1 MECAAARL
9 RSTIFRASSVTRPA
23 FRGDPVIQP
32 TRSARPAHAIALG
45 LSLLLGACVG
55 GQRGIGVQD
64 RPTSVIFLIADGA
77 GAAHWTLARFAT
89 EDLALE
95 RMKTVGLVDTRG
107 SDHVV
112 SGSAPT
118 ASAYATGVRTFM
130 GAISVGPDSVPVKT
144 VLELAMERG
153 KSTGLMTTTSIQ
165 DATPAAFGAHA
176 VSLTRLAD
184 ISRQFIDRGIT
195 VLVGGG
201 RRFFRPDMQGGN
213 DLIAEA
219 RGRYT
224 YVETVEELMDLRP
237 DTVDMLLGLLAETEM
252 GVVADR
258 GAGTL
263 RKMTETALDI
273 LDRDPDGFFLMVEN
287 EESDTQSHDNM
298 GPETITTEML
308 DFDEVVRLAL
318 DYQAEHPGTLVLV
331 TGDHETGGLS
341 LPYGAGLERAAF
353 AAWATPGHTGVLIP
367 IFASGPGAERFG
379 GIIRNDQV
387 GQVLLELLGAEGR

>member
-1 MECAAARL
+1 
-9 RSTIFRASSVTRPA
+9 
-23 FRGDPVIQP
+23 
-32 TRSARPAHAIALG
+32 
-45 LSLLLGACVG
+45 
-55 GQRGIGVQD
+55 
-64 RPTSVIFLIADGA
+64 
-77 GAAHWTLARFAT
+77 
-89 EDLALE
+89 
-95 RMKTVGLVDTRG
+95 
-107 SDHVV
+107 V

-153 KSTGLMTTTSIQ
+153 KSTGLMTTTAIQ

-176 VSLTRLAD
+176 VSRTRLAD

-298 GPETITTEML
+298 GSETITTEML

>member
-1 MECAAARL
+1 MH
-9 RSTIFRASSVTRPA
+9 
-23 FRGDPVIQP
+23 P
-32 TRSARPAHAIALG
+32 TTSARVWPPAHVIALG
-45 LSLLLGACVG
+45 LTLLLGACASG
-55 GQRGIGVQD
+55 PRGAGPQD

-89 EDLALE
+89 DDLALA
-95 RMKTVGLVDTRG
+95 RMKTIGLVDTRG

-130 GAISVGPDSVPVKT
+130 GAISVAPDSVPVKT

-153 KSTGLMTTTSIQ
+153 MSTGLVTTTTIQ

-176 VSLTRLAD
+176 VTRTQLAD
-184 ISRQFIDRGIT
+184 ISRQLIDREIT

-201 RRFFRPDMQGGN
+201 RRFFRPDMQRGT

-219 RGRYT
+219 RRKYT
-224 YVETVEELMDLRP
+224 YVETVEEFVALRP
-237 DTVDMLLGLLAETEM
+237 DTVEMLLGLLAETEM

-263 RKMTETALDI
+263 RRMTEVALGI
-273 LDRDPDGFFLMVEN
+273 LGRDPDGFFMMVEN

-298 GPETITTEML
+298 DQETITTEML

-318 DYQAEHPGTLVLV
+318 DYQAEHPRTLVLV

-341 LPYGAGLERAAF
+341 LPSAGGSERAAYP
-353 AAWATPGHTGVLIP
+353 AWATPGHTGVLIP

-379 GIIRNDQV
+379 GIIRNDHV
-387 GQVLLELLGAEGR
+387 GQVLLELLGAERR